1 MTESLAYDKLFAG
14 NVQPVVTE
22 KAVVVSGAG
31 SLVGGTVLG
40 AATRAKGTIVAGT
53 NTGDGTIASFEMLN
67 TAIIGAYKATCIT
80 APTTSGANNAK
91 FSVITPSGVRLAD
104 ATQAVAYSNH
114 LAFTITNR
122 TSTDFAVGDS
132 FTINVV
138 AGSGKLKKIVSTAV
152 DGSDIP
158 YGVLCDAVDATSADK
173 VASVYLTGEFNEA
186 ALVFGGSDT
195 AATHKTGL
203 RRIGIFLKPTI
214 SA

>member
-1 MTESLAYDKLFAG
+1 MTESLTYDKLFAG
-14 NVQPVVTE
+14 NVMPVVTE

-31 SLVGGTVLG
+31 VLARGTVLG
-40 AATRAKGTIVAGT
+40 VVTRAKGTIVAGT
-53 NTGDGTIASFEMLN
+53 NTGDGTIASFSMLS
-67 TAIIGAYKATCIT
+67 TSKVGAYKATCIT
-80 APTTSGANNAK
+80 APTSSGTNNAK
-91 FSVITPSGVRLAD
+91 FSVVAPDGTRLAD

-138 AGSGKLKKIVSTAV
+138 AGSGKLNKVVSTAV

-158 YGVLCDAVDATSADK
+158 YGILCDAVDATSADK

-195 AATHKTGL
+195 ASMYKTTL
-203 RRIGIFLKPTI
+203 RDLGIFLKPTF
-214 SA
+214 AA